1 VENAAAMKFGRNV
14 LLAAA
19 LAWTLGAAP
28 SPLSGSYALQRGA
41 PKTSGYLRATPVA
54 GRPLA
59 YDLDF
64 WATKLGSPAPIVA
77 YSVDMTK
84 LLHMIVV
91 RSDFRTFAHIHP
103 THGSDGHF
111 HITYRFPGPGVY
123 HVYADT
129 DPTGVGQQ
137 VFRFDVDAGRTSG
150 PPPSLGAP
158 NDVAQAYPYTVRLD
172 RTTLST
178 AKETLLRA
186 YVTENGAQAKDL
198 HPYLGA
204 PAHAVFLNAA
214 DFTYVHVHPLPPGAG
229 GPMDGM
235 PGMETMPGGESMPGM
250 PGMSMSA
257 TPMPDGAT
265 LPGVMHFH
273 VAVHEPGRYK
283 LWLQFRGGGSL
294 HVAQFV
300 LLAR

>member
-1 VENAAAMKFGRNV
+1 MNYGRIA

-19 LAWTLGAAP
+19 LACTLGAAAP
-28 SPLSGSYALQRGA
+28 PLAGTYALQRGT
-41 PKTSGYLRATPVA
+41 PKTNGYLRATPVT
-54 GRPLA
+54 GRPLG

-64 WATKLGSPAPIVA
+64 WATKLGSAAPIVA

-91 RSDFRTFAHIHP
+91 RGDFRTFGHIHP
-103 THGSDGHF
+103 TYAADGHF
-111 HITYRFPGPGVY
+111 HITYRFPSPGVY

-137 VFRFDVDAGRTSG
+137 VFRFDVDAERTSG

-158 NDVAQAYPYTVRLD
+158 NDVAQAYPYTVALD

-178 AKETLLRA
+178 AKETLLH
-186 YVTENGAQAKDL
+186 VHITENGAPAKDL

-204 PAHAVFLNAA
+204 PAHAVFLNAS
-214 DFTYVHVHPLPPGAG
+214 DFTYVHVHPMPPGAAG
-229 GPMDGM
+229 TTSGMAGMSGM
-235 PGMETMPGGESMPGM
+235 PGMADM

-265 LPGVMHFH
+265 LPGDMLLH

-300 LLAR
+300 LVAT

>member
-1 VENAAAMKFGRNV
+1 MNYGRIAW
-14 LLAAA
+14 LAAA
-19 LAWTLGAAP
+19 LACTLGAAAP
-28 SPLSGSYALQRGA
+28 PIAGTYALQHGA
-41 PKTSGYLRATPVA
+41 PKANGYLRATPVA

-64 WATKLGSPAPIVA
+64 WATKPGSADPIVA
-77 YSVDMTK
+77 YAVDMTK

-91 RSDFRTFAHIHP
+91 RSDFRTFGHIHP
-103 THGSDGHF
+103 IYGPDGHF

-129 DPTGVGQQ
+129 DPTGIGQQ
-137 VFRFDVDAGRTSG
+137 VFRFDVDVARASG

-158 NDVAQAYPYTVRLD
+158 NDVAQAYPYAVTLD

-178 AKETLLRA
+178 AKETLLH
-186 YVTENGAQAKDL
+186 VHITENGAPAKDL

-214 DFTYVHVHPLPPGAG
+214 DFTYVHVHPMPPGPGGSMGGMAG
-229 GPMDGM
+229 MSGM
-235 PGMETMPGGESMPGM
+235 PGMADM

-257 TPMPDGAT
+257 TPMPDGAA
-265 LPGVMHFH
+265 LPGDMLLH

-283 LWLQFRGGGSL
+283 LWLQFRGGESL

-300 LLAR
+300 LLAT

>member
-1 VENAAAMKFGRNV
+1 MNYGRIAW
-14 LLAAA
+14 LAAA
-19 LAWTLGAAP
+19 LASTLGAAAP
-28 SPLSGSYALQRGA
+28 PISGTYALQRGA
-41 PKTSGYLRATPVA
+41 PKTNGYLRATPVA

-64 WATKLGSPAPIVA
+64 WATKPGSAKPIVA

-91 RSDFRTFAHIHP
+91 RSDFRTFGHIHP
-103 THGSDGHF
+103 TYAPDGHF

-137 VFRFDVDAGRTSG
+137 VFRFDVDAERTSG

-158 NDVAQAYPYTVRLD
+158 NDVAQAYPYTVTLD

-178 AKETLLRA
+178 ANETSLH
-186 YVTENGAQAKDL
+186 VHITENGAPAKDL

-204 PAHAVFLNAA
+204 PAHAVFLSAS
-214 DFTYVHVHPLPPGAG
+214 DVTYVHVHPMPPGSGGSMGGMAG
-229 GPMDGM
+229 MSGM
-235 PGMETMPGGESMPGM
+235 PGMADM

-257 TPMPDGAT
+257 TPMPEGAA
-265 LPGVMHFH
+265 LSGDMLLH

-300 LLAR
+300 LVAT